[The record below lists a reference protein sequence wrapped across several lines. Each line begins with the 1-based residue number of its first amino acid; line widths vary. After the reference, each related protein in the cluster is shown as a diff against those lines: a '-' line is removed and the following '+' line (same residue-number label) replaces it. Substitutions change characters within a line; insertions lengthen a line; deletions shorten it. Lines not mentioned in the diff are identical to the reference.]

1 MLLCFFQSLVCF
13 LEDSADLAFVKTS
26 MATVLQMNTKLA
38 LEGIFDQIMGEDEA
52 IRQKG
57 MEYVCGT
64 LMSMKH
70 KLFDSRLENE
80 ECLLLLIKKVLF
92 FAYIVCSYLN
102 AMSLCW
108 VSNPV

>member
-1 MLLCFFQSLVCF
+1 MPVILCLVS
-13 LEDSADLAFVKTS
+13 EDAADLAFVKTS

-64 LMSMKH
+64 LMTMKH
-70 KLFDSRLENE
+70 KLFHSHLENE
-80 ECLLLLIKKVLF
+80 ECLLLLIKKVAGSISCQRLE
-92 FAYIVCSYLN
+92 I
-102 AMSLCW
+102 
-108 VSNPV
+108 